1 MFLLLKVTVSPDL
14 LPFRRQGMG
23 MVEWCGV
30 EFDGVV
36 WGGVEWCGLEFDGVV
51 WGGAV

>member
-1 MFLLLKVTVSPDL
+1 MSPDL